1 MCYYY
6 QKVNNKQSDLAAVQ
20 IVHNFTTNKYY
31 LVQKTLNKGG
41 FLWVQL
47 QTKKLEVLYM
57 RTVFICHNKKHM
69 ILSMAFI
76 W

>member
-1 MCYYY
+1 M
-6 QKVNNKQSDLAAVQ
+6 DGLAAAAVQ
-20 IVHNFTTNKYY
+20 LEVHNFTTNKYIV
-31 LVQKTLNKGG
+31 LLRAKTLNKGG

-69 ILSMAFI
+69 FLSMAFI

>member
-6 QKVNNKQSDLAAVQ
+6 QKVNNKQSGLAAAAAVQ
-20 IVHNFTTNKYY
+20 LVHNFTTNKYY
-31 LVQKTLNKGG
+31 LGQKTLNKGG

-57 RTVFICHNKKHM
+57 RTIY
-69 ILSMAFI
+69 LSQQKNHI
-76 W
+76 